1 MNHVVHLVLT
11 LFIHSCYVCILETET
26 RIFNICRY
34 TGLAKSLA
42 RRPGAIAF
50 SSRATKMYHRPARRA
65 TLNTAQ
71 GVFKALKCFKCV
83 KWYKKSLNCNFKRSY
98 SWGWKGKN
106 RDMAGLNFK
115 RQWCHWI
122 NMSAARFKVKTTAR
136 MSLWMYLWRE
146 PTVLRN
152 VSLAFSFNLAYKMP
166 DKAAFISPVLLCLQP
181 LPGERTSFI
190 LAAALKAPPRGR
202 EWICISKKPILCL
215 DRPMFLRSKHR
226 VVNVKS

>member
-71 GVFKALKCFKCV
+71 GVFKALKCFKYV
-83 KWYKKSLNCNFKRSY
+83 KWYKKSLNCKFKRSY

-122 NMSAARFKVKTTAR
+122 NMSAARFKVKTR
-136 MSLWMYLWRE
+136 HGC
-146 PTVLRN
+146 
-152 VSLAFSFNLAYKMP
+152 
-166 DKAAFISPVLLCLQP
+166 LC
-181 LPGERTSFI
+181 E
-190 LAAALKAPPRGR
+190 
-202 EWICISKKPILCL
+202 CISEGNRLSSEMYRWHFHLILLIKCL
-215 DRPMFLRSKHR
+215 IKQLLLARCCFVYSRYRGNGPLLF
-226 VVNVKS
+226 